1 MATSV
6 NNSKISQLV
15 HMKLAACRPT
25 LLASH
30 TALSTTMAPTW
41 LQNLQLAVIAIS
53 SLIYCSCLMMLFI
66 GIYVYGS
73 IWELISVATSTC
85 AVHAIDHNNA

>member
-1 MATSV
+1 
-6 NNSKISQLV
+6 
-15 HMKLAACRPT
+15 MKLEACWPTRT

-30 TALSTTMAPTW
+30 TALSTIIASAW
-41 LQNLQLAVIAIS
+41 LQNLQLAVIAVS

-73 IWELISVATSTC
+73 VWELISVATYTH
-85 AVHAIDHNNA
+85 AVHAVDHNNA

>member
-1 MATSV
+1 
-6 NNSKISQLV
+6 
-15 HMKLAACRPT
+15 MKLAACWPT

-30 TALSTTMAPTW
+30 TALSTTMAPAW
-41 LQNLQLAVIAIS
+41 LQNLQLAVIAVS

-73 IWELISVATSTC
+73 VCMGVNFSSYFLLHRP
-85 AVHAIDHNNA
+85 AVDHNNA

>member
-1 MATSV
+1 M
-6 NNSKISQLV
+6 
-15 HMKLAACRPT
+15 LAYVACY
-25 LLASH
+25 
-30 TALSTTMAPTW
+30 TALSATMVPAW

-73 IWELISVATSTC
+73 VWELISVATSTH
-85 AVHAIDHNNA
+85 AVHAVDHNNT

>member
-1 MATSV
+1 
-6 NNSKISQLV
+6 
-15 HMKLAACRPT
+15 
-25 LLASH
+25 
-30 TALSTTMAPTW
+30 MAPAW

-73 IWELISVATSTC
+73 VWELISVATSTH
-85 AVHAIDHNNA
+85 AVHAIDHNNAKLYDCVPHMEQVV